1 MLHQL
6 LLWGGF
12 NLFVIAMLALDLGVF
27 HRKAHEIKFKEAL
40 LWSIFWFVLA
50 LIFNA
55 GLYLFEG
62 RQKAVEFLAA
72 FLVERALSVDNLF
85 VFILIFSFFQ
95 IPAKYHHKVL
105 FWGILGALVM
115 RAAFIGMGVALIY
128 KFHWIIYVF
137 GAFLVYTGIK
147 IAFEKEKEIRPDQN
161 PVVKFIRRFMPMT
174 DQYEEG
180 KFFVKKEKRTF
191 ATLLFLV
198 VIVVEISDIIFAMD
212 SVPACLAISLDPFI
226 VYSSNVFAILGLR
239 ALYFLIAGA
248 MKVFHYLN
256 YGLSAILSF
265 VGLKMLLA
273 DVYPIPV
280 GAALGVI
287 CVMLGLAIA
296 ASLIWPKNTQVSS

>member
-161 PVVKFIRRFMPMT
+161 PVVKFVRRFMPVT

-287 CVMLGLAIA
+287 CAMLGLAIA